1 MCTRVIEPLGRAV
14 MNEKKVSQPAWVRC
28 RINGRTV
35 FDPFRLP
42 PNGARLNGLPASWT
56 SSRDTDHRG
65 AFRSWWPGSPA
76 LVIVS
81 THGWLIH
88 FSPPS
93 LPLFLPFLSVPSS
106 FASRAIREE
115 RIFDSMRARNFR
127 GGGNFCKTF
136 LYVWI
141 FYSSFIFQLI
151 HVCREIEL

>member
-1 MCTRVIEPLGRAV
+1 MIEPLGGAM
-14 MNEKKVSQPAWVRC
+14 MNKKKVSQPAWVRR

-65 AFRSWWPGSPA
+65 AFRSWWPGSPV

-88 FSPPS
+88 FFSS
-93 LPLFLPFLSVPSS
+93 LSLSFFPFRSILFFLSSDERRENFRFDACVEFSRYVELFCTCEFLPRVSYFSWYTFSS
-106 FASRAIREE
+106 
-115 RIFDSMRARNFR
+115 
-127 GGGNFCKTF
+127 
-136 LYVWI
+136 
-141 FYSSFIFQLI
+141 
-151 HVCREIEL
+151 IEL

>member
-1 MCTRVIEPLGRAV
+1 MIEPLGGAM
-14 MNEKKVSQPAWVRC
+14 MNKKKVSQPAWVRR

-65 AFRSWWPGSPA
+65 AFRSWWPGSSV

-88 FSPPS
+88 FFPS
-93 LPLFLPFLSVPSS
+93 LSLSFFPFRSILFFLSSDERRENFRFDACVEFSRYVELFCTCEFLPRVSYFSCYTFSS
-106 FASRAIREE
+106 
-115 RIFDSMRARNFR
+115 
-127 GGGNFCKTF
+127 
-136 LYVWI
+136 
-141 FYSSFIFQLI
+141 
-151 HVCREIEL
+151 IEL

>member
-1 MCTRVIEPLGRAV
+1 MIEPLGGAM
-14 MNEKKVSQPAWVRC
+14 MNKKKVSQPAWVRR

-65 AFRSWWPGSPA
+65 AFRSWWPGSPV

-88 FSPPS
+88 FSPLS
-93 LPLFLPFLSVPSS
+93 LFLSFPFDPLFPLERREKREFSIRCVRGI
-106 FASRAIREE
+106 FAV
-115 RIFDSMRARNFR
+115 R
-127 GGGNFCKTF
+127 GTF

-141 FYSSFIFQLI
+141 FTSSFIFQLI
-151 HVCREIEL
+151 YVFVDRIVKNEIYNVIL

>member
-1 MCTRVIEPLGRAV
+1 MCTRVIEPLGGAM
-14 MNEKKVSQPAWVRC
+14 MNKKKVSQPAWVRR

-65 AFRSWWPGSPA
+65 AFRSWWPGSPV

-88 FSPPS
+88 FFPS
-93 LPLFLPFLSVPSS
+93 LSLFLSFLSVRSS
-106 FASRAIREE
+106 FSSRATREE
-115 RIFDSMRARNFR
+115 RIFDSMRAWNFR
-127 GGGNFCKTF
+127 GTWNFF
-136 LYVWI
+136 VRVN
-141 FYSSFIFQLI
+141 FYLEFHISVDIRF
-151 HVCREIEL
+151 RR